1 VVSLALGPLV
11 EKGLSVQH
19 IASIRIGLGTNVSIN
34 PGSKILVRHM
44 TFNLGWYYHPRLKGL
59 H

>member
-1 VVSLALGPLV
+1 VVSLALGLLV

-34 PGSKILVRHM
+34 PGFKILVQD
-44 TFNLGWYYHPRLKGL
+44 L
-59 H
+59 